1 MRRRGRIGPWYRFA
15 IAVLKPLCL
24 LLWRREST
32 GREHVASS
40 GGVILAVNHISEL
53 DPIAVC
59 DFVLYDLGRAP
70 RFLAKSDLFQGN
82 GLVARVMRG
91 ADQIPVH
98 RRTADASK
106 ALDAAVDALAR
117 GELVVLYPEG
127 TVTRDPDKWPMVAR
141 TGVARLA
148 LLSGAPVVPVAQWGA
163 QEVLDSYRSPGFHP
177 FPRHVVRF
185 RVGPPV
191 DLSAYAGA
199 PLSGPVL
206 RDVTDKVMA
215 AVTAE
220 LEVVREAKAPPEPY
234 QHDVRLAA
242 DGDGRRTA

>member
-1 MRRRGRIGPWYRFA
+1 MRRRGRVGPWYRFA

-24 LLWRREST
+24 LLWRKEST
-32 GREHVASS
+32 GREHVPSS
-40 GGVILAVNHISEL
+40 GGVILAVNHISHL

-59 DFVLYDLGRAP
+59 DFVLYELGRAP
-70 RFLAKSDLFQGN
+70 RFLAKSDLFHGN
-82 GLVARVMRG
+82 GLVATVMRG
-91 ADQIPVH
+91 ADQIPVYRH
-98 RRTADASK
+98 TADASK

-117 GELVVLYPEG
+117 GEAVVLYPEG
-127 TVTRDPDKWPMVAR
+127 TVSRDPDKWPMVAR

-163 QEVLDSYRSPGFHP
+163 QEILDSYRSPGFHP

-199 PLSGPVL
+199 PLSAPVL
-206 RDVTDKVMA
+206 REVTDTVMA
-215 AVTAE
+215 AITAE
-220 LEVVREAKAPPEPY
+220 LEALRGEKAPAQPY
-234 QHDVRLAA
+234 QHTARVTA
-242 DGDGRRTA
+242 DGERRRTA